1 MGPAYDLSS
10 RPLAAEKSFAAGDDM
25 NALRPKPGS
34 NLQESQPPTPERKR
48 LQYPAEAS
56 PTSGERHENLVDELF
71 VPIPEGV
78 GRQDL
83 DDLSELLEDPSLTA
97 EDFAEIL
104 ETLDASSAEQ
114 ARSESW
120 AAPRTKDRML
130 ACIASCVAA
139 SHSWIT
145 VCVKLDSKT

>member
-1 MGPAYDLSS
+1 MNADSPSPLKSGPVADLSS
-10 RPLAAEKSFAAGDDM
+10 RPLAAEIQFAADGDK
-25 NALRPKPGS
+25 NAPRTKPGK
-34 NLQESQPPTPERKR
+34 NPGTFQPSTPERKR
-48 LQYPAEAS
+48 LQYLDEALPITGGGS
-56 PTSGERHENLVDELF
+56 ESSARNTF

-114 ARSESW
+114 ALF
-120 AAPRTKDRML
+120 D
-130 ACIASCVAA
+130 I
-139 SHSWIT
+139 
-145 VCVKLDSKT
+145 